1 MQFFYV
7 KELFIFIEEY
17 VLVVCLLLKYL
28 YVFVNSLKLEQVLFF
43 VYFYVISFLEEFKW
57 VVVLRFVQQKFYL
70 FLQYCFGY
78 WFLDVLFRVVL
89 EMWLSY
95 LQLWWY
101 VFDKQVLGSDFQFW
115 CVLEKWVFFVQENLL
130 MYIKLFVG
138 FLNCVFCID
147 LVSFK
152 YVFMVF

>member
-1 MQFFYV
+1 M
-7 KELFIFIEEY
+7 FIEEY

-57 VVVLRFVQQKFYL
+57 VVVLRFVQQKFYF